1 MKKRNMVK
9 ALGVAATL
17 AVMGLS
23 AVAQTPSKPVRIIV
37 AFAAETSHDSASAI
51 AKLQSKGA
59 DILYLNDVSGGDIFN
74 SETTYGEIF
83 QKDGSSTKVAKTT
96 KDTLARELLDAALIQ
111 LG

>member
-1 MKKRNMVK
+1 
-9 ALGVAATL
+9 
-17 AVMGLS
+17 
-23 AVAQTPSKPVRIIV
+23 V
-37 AFAAETSHDSASAI
+37 AFAAETSHDGASAL

-74 SETTYGEIF
+74 SETTHGEIF
-83 QKDGSSTKVAKTT
+83 KKDGSSIKVAKTT

>member
-1 MKKRNMVK
+1 MLFRSKTLSVKKS
-9 ALGVAATL
+9 G
-17 AVMGLS
+17 
-23 AVAQTPSKPVRIIV
+23 QIIV

-59 DILYLNDVSGGDIFN
+59 DILYLNDISGGDIFN
-74 SETTYGEIF
+74 SETTHGEIF
-83 QKDGSSTKVAKTT
+83 HKDGSSIKVAKTT